1 MVTQKK
7 TNNNST
13 NLNGNKSTNGNK
25 AQNSNKTTNGNGPKA
40 SNGNGSSATT
50 KVIRRRRPQKE
61 ETIKFMSLGGV
72 GEIGKNMYVVEYK
85 DEIIVIDGGIKFP
98 EEDMLGIDI
107 VIPDFTY
114 LTDNLDKVKAIL
126 ITHGHEDHIGALPY
140 ILKSVN
146 KPVYGT
152 RLTLGLLEGK
162 LKEHNILSSVN
173 LNVIQSNS
181 KIEVGKYFIAEFFKV
196 NHSIPDAVGM
206 AITTPVGTIL
216 HTGDFKI
223 DQTPVDGQI
232 TDFQKISE
240 ISKRGVLALFAD
252 STNAERPGYT
262 MSERVVGS
270 TIDEIFRLAKSR
282 IIIATFASNVHRIQQ
297 VFHSASKYNKK
308 VCVNGRSMVNV
319 VNTAMELGYL
329 DVPKGMLVELED
341 INDHNQEDIVL
352 ITTGSQGEPMSA
364 LTRMANSDHRKVEII
379 PGDTVV
385 IAASPIPGN
394 EKLVS
399 RTVNNLFKRGADVIY
414 ESVSGIHVSGHA
426 SQEEL
431 KMMINLVK
439 PKYLVPVHG
448 EYKHCIHLA
457 KIGEQ
462 MGIDRSNIFTIEI
475 GDVLEIGKEKAKI
488 TGSVPSGQILV
499 DGLGVGD
506 VGNIVLRDR
515 KQLSLDGILVVVVTL
530 QKGSNKIVAGPDIVS
545 RGFVYVRESEQLI
558 EDAKVVVS
566 NSLEKCRDKNIKEWS
581 QLKQAIRDQLG
592 KTLYEKTRRRPMI
605 LPIIMEV

>member
-1 MVTQKK
+1 MITQKFNSSS
-7 TNNNST
+7 NNNLT
-13 NLNGNKSTNGNK
+13 NYNGKRNN
-25 AQNSNKTTNGNGPKA
+25 NGNGGKVH
-40 SNGNGSSATT
+40 NGNGS
-50 KVIRRRRPQKE
+50 KVGTSKGLRRRRPSKE

-85 DEIIVIDGGIKFP
+85 DEIVVIDGGIKFP
-98 EEDMLGIDI
+98 EEDMLGIDV

-126 ITHGHEDHIGALPY
+126 ITHGHEDHIGGLPY

-162 LKEHNILSSVN
+162 LKEHNILSSVS

-181 KIEVGKYFIAEFFKV
+181 IIEIGNNFLVEFFKV

-206 AITTPVGTIL
+206 AITTPVGTIV

-252 STNAERPGYT
+252 CTNAERPGFT

-297 VFHSASKYNKK
+297 VFDSAQKYNKK

-329 DVPKGMLVELED
+329 NVQKGMLVELED
-341 INDHNQEDIVL
+341 INDHNQEDLVL

-379 PGDTVV
+379 PGDTVL

-399 RTVNNLFKRGADVIY
+399 RTVNNLFKRGAEVIY

-431 KMMINLVK
+431 KMMINLVR
-439 PKYLVPVHG
+439 PKYLVPIHG
-448 EYKHCIHLA
+448 EYRHCIHLA

-475 GDVLEIGKEKAKI
+475 GDILEIGKEKARI

-530 QKGSNKIVAGPDIVS
+530 QKGTNKIVAGPDIVT

-558 EDAKVVVS
+558 DDAKNVVS
-566 NSLEKCRDKNIKEWS
+566 ATLDKCRDKNIKEWS

-592 KTLYEKTRRRPMI
+592 KALYEKTRRRPMI
-605 LPIIMEV
+605 LPIIMEI